1 MTRVVPETVALKLL
15 KARLLTL
22 LCCMLSTKIV
32 WAGLVLVTVLTPF
45 DKLMLMPLPAATVSP
60 LAPNP
65 LMVSCEP
72 LMLEVAPAPK
82 MISSTVP
89 AA

>member
-1 MTRVVPETVALKLL
+1 MTRVVPETVVVKLL
-15 KARLLTL
+15 NARLLT

-45 DKLMLMPLPAATVSP
+45 DKLTPMPLPAVTVSP